1 MLRWG
6 RSPLMVKGLSRLVD
20 LIKSLRETRGRI
32 DLLFE
37 RLAEVTRIHLL
48 VCVLKEG
55 IIFGIRD

>member
-1 MLRWG
+1 
-6 RSPLMVKGLSRLVD
+6 MVKGLSRLVD